1 MIFLGETKTNLNI
14 SLTLGFVVDIS
25 IAFYSYLLLYH
36 VVSIWLI
43 CGVHKATHITC
54 AGFFVPHVNQDD
66 EPVTEEAKLEPDE
79 GTVDEDDVGPWGAH
93 GSHGE
98 DFAMAKLTG
107 RIDRIFCSHGNFP
120 QKRRNIWGFFWIE
133 AWRSEEATTEIMS
146 GVQPGCEFFREIMQ
160 MKHQGKR
167 LDWISQNKR
176 LKLQKSR
183 CFFWYR

>member
-1 MIFLGETKTNLNI
+1 
-14 SLTLGFVVDIS
+14 
-25 IAFYSYLLLYH
+25 
-36 VVSIWLI
+36 
-43 CGVHKATHITC
+43 
-54 AGFFVPHVNQDD
+54 
-66 EPVTEEAKLEPDE
+66 
-79 GTVDEDDVGPWGAH
+79 
-93 GSHGE
+93 
-98 DFAMAKLTG
+98 MAKLTG